1 MIYTST
7 FVISKTCFS
16 LSFYLGTK
24 KKKEK
29 EKKARNIGRNNNS
42 KGEYLKPA
50 KDLKDYVNCEV
61 FGNSL

>member
-1 MIYTST
+1 M
-7 FVISKTCFS
+7 K
-16 LSFYLGTK
+16 LR
-24 KKKEK
+24 E
-29 EKKARNIGRNNNS
+29 NNKL